1 MVEKWARLDW
11 ATWTDPMWCVW
22 SNQGGTCNSWGR
34 NSPEAMRWPWPGPTG
49 GLGTLTKG
57 CVDGDV
63 DTVPAA
69 TAEGAGGE
77 RGGCKTTLKPRESP
91 GGETGKSLLRSPDQC
106 CFSLPNAVMIVH
118 RDSLCMGTWEG
129 VGSGPWWE
137 KGREVE
143 LEGCF
148 GKAMGPDTQ
157 PSTRWRRRENKA
169 WETQEIVALIMDL
182 PKVTRP
188 LALLWTRASSPC
200 VEMSR
205 RRDRGDQ

>member
-1 MVEKWARLDW
+1 
-11 ATWTDPMWCVW
+11 
-22 SNQGGTCNSWGR
+22 
-34 NSPEAMRWPWPGPTG
+34 MRWPWPGPTG

-57 CVDGDV
+57 HVDGDV

-77 RGGCKTTLKPRESP
+77 RGGCKITLKPRESP
-91 GGETGKSLLRSPDQC
+91 GGETGKSLLRSPDQS

-137 KGREVE
+137 QGCEVE

-148 GKAMGPDTQ
+148 GKAMGP
-157 PSTRWRRRENKA
+157 A
-169 WETQEIVALIMDL
+169 
-182 PKVTRP
+182 RP
-188 LALLWTRASSPC
+188 NRAPGGGEGRTKHGKRKRS
-200 VEMSR
+200 
-205 RRDRGDQ
+205 